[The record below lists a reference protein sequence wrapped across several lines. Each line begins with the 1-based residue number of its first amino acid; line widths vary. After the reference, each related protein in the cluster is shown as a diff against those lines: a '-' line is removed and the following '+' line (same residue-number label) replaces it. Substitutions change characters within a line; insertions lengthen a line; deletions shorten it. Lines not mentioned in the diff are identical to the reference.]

1 MSIESRV
8 NRILVDQL
16 FIPPSEIKPTATIV
30 DDLGADSLDIV
41 EIVMA
46 LEEEFDIEVPDDDC
60 TNFQPCTVQGIYDY
74 VRKATGVNDK

>member
-1 MSIESRV
+1 MNIESRV
-8 NRILVDQL
+8 NRILVDQ
-16 FIPPSEIKPTATIV
+16 FCIDTEDIKSTDTLV

-46 LEEEFDIEVPDDDC
+46 LEEEFDIEVPDEDC
-60 TNFQPCTVQGIYDY
+60 TNFQPCAVQGIYDY